1 MIKTT
6 NWNII
11 YAQTNDYC
19 VIWTTNFLETITK
32 MSECGWTL
40 VEQIDDDNSVI
51 YLTKGVVKEFNLK
64 EESKS
69 ILECMQWEFHYESQI
84 YIF

>member
-1 MIKTT
+1 MRKTP

-32 MSECGWTL
+32 MSSNGWTL
-40 VEQIDDDNSVI
+40 VEQYDDDNSVM
-51 YLTKGVVKEFNLK
+51 LCFAKWELK
-64 EESKS
+64 NVLLSN
-69 ILECMQWEFHYESQI
+69 
-84 YIF
+84 